1 MNFVLTDSPTQE
13 DIDVIH
19 NGLIAYNLNYMDM
32 RDMKD
37 LAVFYSDDQ
46 GAKLAGVVGETLGNW
61 LKVKYLWVSESLRGK
76 GIGGELLARAE
87 AEAINRGCRYAV
99 LDTFSFQALPFYEKK
114 GYTLQFTLESYPKH
128 NQAKHF
134 LTKELIQSNNENA

>member
-19 NGLIAYNLNYMDM
+19 NGLIAYNLNYMDI
-32 RDMKD
+32 REMKD

-46 GAKLAGVVGETLGNW
+46 GVRLAGVVGETLGNW
-61 LKVKYLWVSESLRGK
+61 LKVKYLWVSEALRGK

-87 AEAINRGCRYAV
+87 AEAIKRGCRYAV

-114 GYTLQFTLESYPKH
+114 GYMLQFTLESYPKH

-134 LTKELIQSNNENA
+134 LTKELIQPDNENA